1 MRLGQSL
8 IGNPVFRITDG
19 RELGKVKDLYL
30 DNNLKFVVGVFLG
43 SEGLI
48 KRTPTFVRST
58 DVAVFGMDAVLARS
72 TIVVQEGDRL
82 PGSGEWVRLD
92 DLKGRDVDTPGG
104 TKIGRVGDVVLDE
117 EARVVGFRLTHLSV
131 EGPLA
136 ESKAVARGAVADVGH
151 KDGVM
156 TVDLSLAERETLEI
170 DPDSL
175 FPQPGVVE
183 APQG

>member
-1 MRLGQSL
+1 VAGL
-8 IGNPVFRITDG
+8 
-19 RELGKVKDLYL
+19 
-30 DNNLKFVVGVFLG
+30 FLG

-58 DVAVFGMDAVLARS
+58 DVAIFGMDAVLARD
-72 TIVVQEGDRL
+72 TVAIQEGERT
-82 PGSGEWVRLD
+82 PGAGQWVRLD

-117 EARVVGFRLTHLSV
+117 DARVVGFRLTHLSV

-136 ESKAVARGAVADVGH
+136 ESKAVARGAVSDVGH
-151 KDGVM
+151 QDSVM
-156 TVDLSLAERETLEI
+156 TVDLSLAEREALEV

-175 FPQPGVVE
+175 FVQPGVAE
-183 APQG
+183 TGQG